1 MCVHAESRCRV
12 QKCDKYAVLAQLVE
26 HLPSK
31 QRVASSILVYRSILT
46 QRVIIKNKTKESE
59 HFNMKINNGDKF
71 VATKKVW
78 FIDEGIIVTVT
89 GVDEN
94 GLVSFTFGEHSN
106 GCMDSVTF
114 EEHFKKLEFKKLEF
128 KTTESDTEIVE
139 ITYEYVDEIMQN
151 SEIEIQTVCDKCAV
165 VSCKLPNGYVIV
177 ESASCPSVEEYDED
191 TYADICLDKIAEKI
205 FELETYRIQEEIYR
219 ESCCECDGCECECN
233 CDECSYD
240 EDEDEDDFIEPDC
253 DGCTDYGCEY
263 NPHNSTTTKY
273 PVS

>member
-1 MCVHAESRCRV
+1 
-12 QKCDKYAVLAQLVE
+12 
-26 HLPSK
+26 
-31 QRVASSILVYRSILT
+31 
-46 QRVIIKNKTKESE
+46 
-59 HFNMKINNGDKF
+59 MKINNGDKF

-78 FIDEGIIVTVT
+78 FIDEGVVVTVT

-94 GLVSFTFGEHSN
+94 GLVSFTFGEYSN
-106 GCMDSVTF
+106 GYMDSVTF
-114 EEHFKKLEFKKLEF
+114 EEHFKKLEFK
-128 KTTESDTEIVE
+128 TTESNAETVE

-165 VSCKLPNGYVIV
+165 VSCKLPNGHVIV

-219 ESCCECDGCECECN
+219 ETCCECDGCECERN
-233 CDECSYD
+233 RDCDDCPCD
-240 EDEDEDDFIEPDC
+240 EDEDEIDNNFIEPDC
-253 DGCTDYGCEY
+253 EGCTDYGCEC
-263 NPHNSTTTKY
+263 NPHNPTVNH